1 MLPLKDLLDQATRPA
16 APELVAAEGDRLRC
30 LACGHRCLI
39 PRGRCGICKVRSNRD
54 GELRVPWGYVAAVQ
68 CDPIEKKPF
77 FHAFPGRDALTF
89 GMLGCDLHCPY
100 CQNWVT
106 SQALRDPQA
115 VAVPQFCQPTDLVRL
130 ALEHD
135 APVLVSSY
143 NEPLITSE
151 WAVDVFQVAREHG
164 LVCGYVSNGNA
175 TPEVLRYLR
184 PWVDLYKV
192 DLKGFDDRRYRQL
205 GGVLRNVLLSIEHV
219 KELGLWLEVV
229 TLVVPGFND
238 SDAELRAIARFL
250 ASVSPEVP
258 WHVTAFH
265 PDYKMDEAQGHAA
278 GTPVETLVRAYDIGK
293 EAGLWFVYAG
303 NLPGQVG
310 GRENTFCPHCGAVA
324 IRRRG
329 FQVLTYDL
337 DNGCC
342 AGCGK
347 RLPGLWAQEHR

>member
-1 MLPLKDLLDQATRPA
+1 
-16 APELVAAEGDRLRC
+16 
-30 LACGHRCLI
+30 
-39 PRGRCGICKVRSNRD
+39 
-54 GELRVPWGYVAAVQ
+54 
-68 CDPIEKKPF
+68 
-77 FHAFPGRDALTF
+77 
-89 GMLGCDLHCPY
+89 
-100 CQNWVT
+100 
-106 SQALRDPQA
+106 
-115 VAVPQFCQPTDLVRL
+115 VRL

-205 GGVLRNVLLSIEHV
+205 GGVLRNVLLSIEHI

-238 SDAELRAIARFL
+238 SDAELRGIARFL

-278 GTPVETLVRAYDIGK
+278 GTPVETLLRAYDIGK

-303 NLPGQVG
+303 NLPGRVG
-310 GRENTFCPHCGAVA
+310 GRENTYCPHCGAVA

-329 FQVLTYDL
+329 FQVLASDL

-342 AGCGK
+342 LRCGK
-347 RLPGLWAQEHR
+347 RLPGLWDADAPAERPVTDWGCANAVADQGADQAGRQSC